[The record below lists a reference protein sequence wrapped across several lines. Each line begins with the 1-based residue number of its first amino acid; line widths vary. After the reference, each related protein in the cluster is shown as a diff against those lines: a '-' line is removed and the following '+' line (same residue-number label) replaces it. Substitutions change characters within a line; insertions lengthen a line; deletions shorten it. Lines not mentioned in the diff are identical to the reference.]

1 MALHYDTD
9 EKKAARQFIV
19 DFVSDTDVAVKR
31 VFTLPSVYGLCA
43 QRFKAEYPGCHITGI
58 ERERMIVLH
67 SDLVIGDGPDTYGLQ
82 CLDAFYLANTAD
94 LVNGGVIEQ
103 RVYRKADNLDQKR
116 APKSIRVSPD
126 IGKFDLIFL
135 DYTATPSNRLRD
147 EVNIFVGRFA
157 NKPSVVAVTCT
168 LNGADN
174 SAATGMFPGAEFYEY
189 MNERSRMCVM
199 AWEHK

>member
-1 MALHYDTD
+1 MALHYDTE

-19 DFVSDTDVAVKR
+19 DYVSERKVEVNR
-31 VFTLPSVYGLCA
+31 IFTLPSVEGLCA
-43 QRFKAEYPGCHITGI
+43 RHFRAEYPGCHITGI

-82 CLDAFYLANTAD
+82 CLDAFYLGNTAD
-94 LVNGGVIEQ
+94 LVSGGVIEQ

-116 APKSIRVSPD
+116 APKSMRVSPN

-135 DYTATPSNRLRD
+135 DYTATPSNRLKD
-147 EVNIFVGRFA
+147 EVNIFVERFA

-168 LNGADN
+168 LNGSNA
-174 SAATGMFPGAEFYEY
+174 SAASELFPDAEYYEY
-189 MNERSRMCVM
+189 MNARSRMCVM